1 MNKTNT
7 KEGTYMSDLNY
18 ITEMLEL
25 KDKNIKFFENCYH
38 KEKIKGVYHKV
49 FDGILTYQPLCC
61 EKCGVAFDNK
71 FEKHGFITS
80 NIKIPDISGFKTIL
94 RLKKQRYL
102 CKHCGKAFTLRDNV
116 TEYGCCI
123 SKNTKLKIANDLR
136 NKISEKDIAKNNNVS
151 PNTVERV
158 MDSYYDNQKIY
169 KNYLP
174 KVLSFDEFKS
184 VKSADGAM
192 SFHLCNGETGQTIDI
207 VEDRKLLS
215 LLQYFSYYS
224 FNARKSV
231 KFIVIDMY
239 SPYVSLI
246 KKMFHNAQIIIDT
259 FHLIQLI
266 SRSLNKT
273 RIKAMKNNKA
283 VYNKMKRYWKLILKD
298 RNELDYSKWKKFTC
312 FPHFMTEIDV
322 VNYILDQSAELKATY
337 YKYQELLQSIKE
349 KNYNDFLY
357 AINNINNNISD
368 YMKTS
373 IKTLIEFKDNI
384 RNTFNNNYH
393 NGFIEGNNNFI
404 KVLKRIAF
412 GFRSFRRFKARI
424 MICKGLI
431 KIDRKKANEFTLAL

>member
-1 MNKTNT
+1 M
-7 KEGTYMSDLNY
+7 KEGTYMSELNY
-18 ITEMLEL
+18 IIEMLEL
-25 KDKNIKFFENCYH
+25 KDNNIKFYENCYH
-38 KEKIKGVYHKV
+38 KEIIKGITYKV
-49 FDGILTYQPLCC
+49 FAGVLPYQSLCC
-61 EKCGVAFDNK
+61 SQCGVVFDNK

-80 NIKIPDISGFKTIL
+80 NIKIPDVSGFKTIL

-116 TEYGCCI
+116 TDYGCFI
-123 SKNTKLKIANDLR
+123 SKNTKIKIAVELR

-151 PNTVERV
+151 PNTVERI
-158 MDSYYDNQKIY
+158 MDSYYDTQKLY

-192 SFHLCNGETGQTIDI
+192 SFHMCNGETGQTIDI
-207 VEDRKLLS
+207 VEDRKLVS
-215 LLQYFSYYS
+215 LLKYFTYYS
-224 FNARKSV
+224 FNARKRV
-231 KFIVIDMY
+231 KFIIIDMY

-246 KKMFHNAQIIIDT
+246 QKMFPNAQIIIDT

-273 RIKAMKNNKA
+273 RIFAMKNNKSA
-283 VYNKMKRYWKLILKD
+283 YNKMKRYWKLILKD
-298 RNELDYSKWKKFTC
+298 RNELDYSKWKRYTS
-312 FPHFMTEIDV
+312 FPNLMTEIDV
-322 VNYILDQSAELKATY
+322 VNYILDQSVELKATY

-349 KNYNDFLY
+349 KNYDAFIY
-357 AINNINNNISD
+357 AITNVNNSVSD
-368 YMKTS
+368 YMTTS
-373 IKTLIEFKDNI
+373 IKSLIEVKDKI
-384 RNTFNNNYH
+384 YNTFNNNYH
-393 NGFIEGNNNFI
+393 NGYIEGNNNFI

-431 KIDRKKANEFTLAL
+431 KINIKKADAFASAS

>member
-1 MNKTNT
+1 
-7 KEGTYMSDLNY
+7 MSDLNY

-25 KDKNIKFFENCYH
+25 KDKNIKFFENFYH

-123 SKNTKLKIANDLR
+123 SKNTKWKIANDLR

-158 MDSYYDNQKIY
+158 MDSYYDNQKLY

-246 KKMFHNAQIIIDT
+246 KKMFPNAQIIIDT

-373 IKTLIEFKDNI
+373 IKTLTNLKIISEAHLI
-384 RNTFNNNYH
+384 
-393 NGFIEGNNNFI
+393 II
-404 KVLKRIAF
+404 IIMVILKVIIILLKY
-412 GFRSFRRFKARI
+412 
-424 MICKGLI
+424 
-431 KIDRKKANEFTLAL
+431 

>member
-1 MNKTNT
+1 
-7 KEGTYMSDLNY
+7 MSDLNY

-80 NIKIPDISGFKTIL
+80 NIKIPDVSGFKTIL

-123 SKNTKLKIANDLR
+123 SKNTKWKIANDLR

-158 MDSYYDNQKIY
+158 MDSYYDNQKLY

-231 KFIVIDMY
+231 KFIIIDMY

-246 KKMFHNAQIIIDT
+246 KKMFPNAQIIIDT

-393 NGFIEGNNNFI
+393 NGYIEGNNNFI

-412 GFRSFRRFKARI
+412 DFRSFRRFKARI

>member
-1 MNKTNT
+1 
-7 KEGTYMSDLNY
+7 MSELNY

-25 KDKNIKFFENCYH
+25 KDNNIKFYENCYH
-38 KEKIKGVYHKV
+38 KEKIKGVYHKIFEGV
-49 FDGILTYQPLCC
+49 LTYQPICC
-61 EKCGVAFDNK
+61 EKCGVIFDNN

-80 NIKIPDISGFKTIL
+80 NIKIPDVAGFKSIL

-102 CKHCGKAFTLRDNV
+102 CKHCGKAFTLRDNI
-116 TEYGCCI
+116 TEYGCFI
-123 SKNTKLKIANDLR
+123 SKNTKWKIANELR

-151 PNTVERV
+151 PNTVERI
-158 MDSYYDNQKIY
+158 MDSYYDTQKLY

-192 SFHLCNGETGQTIDI
+192 SFHMCNGETGQTIDI

-215 LLQYFSYYS
+215 LLKYFAYYS
-224 FNARKSV
+224 FKARNAV
-231 KFIVIDMY
+231 KFIIIDMY

-246 KKMFHNAQIIIDT
+246 QKMFPNAKIIIDT
-259 FHLIQLI
+259 FHLVQLI

-273 RIKAMKNNKA
+273 RIRAMKSSKNA
-283 VYNKMKRYWKLILKD
+283 YNRMKRYWKLILKD
-298 RNELDYSKWKKFTC
+298 RNELDFSKWRRYTC
-312 FPHFMTEIDV
+312 FPNLMTEIDV
-322 VNYILDQSAELKATY
+322 VNYILDQSVELKSTY
-337 YKYQELLQSIKE
+337 YKYQELFQSIRE
-349 KNYNDFLY
+349 KNYGNFIY
-357 AINNINNNISD
+357 AINNIDNSVSD

-373 IKTLIEFKDNI
+373 IKTLIEFKDKI
-384 RNTFNNNYH
+384 YNTFNNNYH

-424 MICKGLI
+424 MICKGLVEI
-431 KIDRKKANEFTLAL
+431 NRKKANAFALAS

>member
-1 MNKTNT
+1 MSNT
-7 KEGTYMSDLNY
+7 NY
-18 ITEMLEL
+18 ITEILEL
-25 KDKNIKFFENCYH
+25 KDNNIKFYENCYY
-38 KEKIKGVYHKV
+38 KEKINGVYHKIFEGV
-49 FDGILTYQPLCC
+49 LTYQPICC
-61 EKCGVAFDNK
+61 SKCGVIFDNN

-80 NIKIPDISGFKTIL
+80 NIKIPDVAGFKTIL

-116 TEYGCCI
+116 TEYGCFI
-123 SKNTKLKIANDLR
+123 SINTKLKIANDLR

-158 MDSYYDNQKIY
+158 MDSYYDTQKLY

-192 SFHLCNGETGQTIDI
+192 SFHMCNGETGQTIDI
-207 VEDRKLLS
+207 VEDRKLIS
-215 LLQYFSYYS
+215 LLKYFTYYS

-231 KFIVIDMY
+231 KFIIIDMY

-246 KKMFHNAQIIIDT
+246 QKMFPNAQIIIDT

-273 RIKAMKNNKA
+273 RVRAMKNNKSA
-283 VYNKMKRYWKLILKD
+283 YNKMKRYWKLILKD
-298 RNELDYSKWKKFTC
+298 RNELDYSKWKKYTC
-312 FPHFMTEIDV
+312 FSNLMTEIDV
-322 VNYILDQSAELKATY
+322 VDYILDQDFELKITY
-337 YKYQELLQSIKE
+337 YKYQELLEAIKK
-349 KNYNDFLY
+349 KNYENFMY
-357 AINNINNNISD
+357 AINNVNILTSD

-373 IKTLIEFKDNI
+373 IKTLADFKDKI
-384 RNTFNNNYH
+384 YNTFNNNYH
-393 NGFIEGNNNFI
+393 NGFVEGNNNFI

-424 MICKGLI
+424 MICKGLV
-431 KIDRKKANEFTLAL
+431 KINKKKANAFALAS